1 MTETKDDFM
10 VGKSREKFN
19 EIGFFSTTYHLLLP
33 MYNFN
38 QNNFILQ
45 ETLRSAFFLRVRLCK
60 QKEKV
65 SLCLCLHCCIESKAV
80 SYRMIGSNLEISL
93 LLQRIGN

>member
-45 ETLRSAFFLRVRLCK
+45 ETLRLRVRLCK
-60 QKEKV
+60 QKDKV
-65 SLCLCLHCCIESKAV
+65 SLCLCLHCCIENNAAS
-80 SYRMIGSNLEISL
+80 
-93 LLQRIGN
+93 